1 MDIPNIPHKVLF
13 REEYMIKHF
22 PEFVSFIRNK
32 YPTISTYKEMIF
44 FPIRVEPQLHQHQER
59 SMEQKAE
66 QETRRTTGIA
76 DKSYQG
82 VSRSQRPVEIES
94 IYLSHSFGLGIWSMI
109 FFTSHDRNNVATI

>member
-1 MDIPNIPHKVLF
+1 MAVSAGEILTKGVEGLDCHPL
-13 REEYMIKHF
+13 EEPGEH
-22 PEFVSFIRNK
+22 
-32 YPTISTYKEMIF
+32 TLLG

-76 DKSYQG
+76 DESYQG
-82 VSRSQRPVEIES
+82 VSRGQRPVEIES

-109 FFTSHDRNNVATI
+109 LFTSHERNSVATT